1 MEIPEPKPADLKPGT
16 WLVWHFTTFRLSYLA
31 GGDEF
36 VPVNTRRA
44 IDRDA
49 RKAIVK
55 ADLAMYRQFP
65 KVPRG
70 SFASR
75 SLDEAVELAEGALAE
90 PLALAEAANSAAE
103 RAGYSRRVIIEV
115 IPASWLHTAA
125 PVRRS
130 TARLILSRLLDL
142 RDVMLNCDLEQF
154 RTR

>member
-75 SLDEAVELAEGALAE
+75 SLTRLSSLLRGRSPSRWPWPRRPTVLPSGPRSEEHTSELQ
-90 PLALAEAANSAAE
+90 S
-103 RAGYSRRVIIEV
+103 
-115 IPASWLHTAA
+115 
-125 PVRRS
+125 
-130 TARLILSRLLDL
+130 
-142 RDVMLNCDLEQF
+142 
-154 RTR
+154 